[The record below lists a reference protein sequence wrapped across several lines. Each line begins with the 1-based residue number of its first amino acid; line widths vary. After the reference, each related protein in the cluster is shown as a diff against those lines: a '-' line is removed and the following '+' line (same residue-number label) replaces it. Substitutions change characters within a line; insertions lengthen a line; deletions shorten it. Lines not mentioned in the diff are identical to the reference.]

1 MNLWLLSYWGLNRG
15 LLGRGRLRGC
25 GRGCGGLRSGG
36 GGLLGQQLRLVQARG
51 QRRLLRLLVEVLDQG
66 LLRAS
71 LGRHGERGDRG
82 LLGCGVY
89 GLKLLGLGLGLRRRL
104 LVERARGLLGRRLL
118 GRRLLLGRL
127 LEEERLLVLRCGL
140 RRSRRLLRGRGSL
153 GLLGLRLG

>member
-1 MNLWLLSYWGLNRG
+1 MQQPPHPIAAPLRPGPSPDCWPGCSALAGGSYRG

-25 GRGCGGLRSGG
+25 GRGCGGLRRGG

-89 GLKLLGLGLGLRRRL
+89 GLKLSTSGKREEGPLRTVARKRRMSQQQ
-104 LVERARGLLGRRLL
+104 RSPGRGLSTG
-118 GRRLLLGRL
+118 GQK
-127 LEEERLLVLRCGL
+127 
-140 RRSRRLLRGRGSL
+140 SL
-153 GLLGLRLG
+153 S